1 MVARTVEALEDNLV
15 MKWHLNADA
24 IKKMVQDGLADG
36 MDGITMDDF
45 KKTPLKC
52 MACEETKAKRMAFQH
67 QIARAKYFQLIQDE
81 ASCYKWVYL
90 LNKKSEAADNVMTL
104 ILQLEKDY
112 PVKIFSCDQG
122 GELMN
127 HRLATFFREHGIRLL
142 TTDAYTPEEN
152 CLVEK
157 LNRKL
162 LSKVRAVR
170 EAANLPA
177 CLWGEILSYV
187 VHIDN
192 MSATKALKD
201 MTPFEK
207 LKNRKPD
214 AKNWKVCGCVAYYHV
229 PKEKQANKLDTRARP
244 ALFLDLAESTLGY
257 RLLDLKTGEVL
268 QRRSVSFREDVAVG
282 DDYVKRLIAKQ
293 YYGKQTVIPTEIPFE
308 LMPVTRVAIVDGHS
322 ESSVVLPGGKSA
334 EEEEEKRPTQVAQS
348 EESDSS
354 SDESDWEYLGAIDEV
369 DDSHGNDGNH
379 GGACGATGRRTNAAA
394 TAGAGANGDLQG
406 ARAGGSAATSAD
418 TTGAGTSGSSTASTA
433 GASADGGSASGT
445 TQSGGSARAKTTRT
459 STNAVSQA
467 MAAAPRRSGR
477 RRRSNSKYDSS
488 TWVMALTLMQC
499 MLIGAVNNILNPMAR
514 RVALASEHAEG
525 WCHAMNKENTALM
538 MNGTWELV
546 PHPKK
551 RKGRPNILSSVWV
564 LVAKHNEKGEVER
577 LKARL
582 AIRGFLQ
589 KFGLDYL
596 ETYSPVV
603 RIESVGLIMLIA
615 MSLGL
620 ECKHIDFVTAFL
632 NGELVDVVI
641 YMKQPESYEDGTDR
655 VCRLRKGLYG
665 LKQASKIW
673 NDTLHKVVLE

>member
-1 MVARTVEALEDNLV
+1 MMVARTVETLEDNLV
-15 MKWHLNADA
+15 MKWHLKLVHLNADA

-36 MDGITMDDF
+36 MDGIIMDGF

-67 QIARAKYFQLIQDE
+67 QIGKRAEECGTRLMSDVGYVCIQTTARAKYFQLIQDE

-127 HRLATFFREHGIRLL
+127 YRLATFFREHGIRLL

-207 LKNRKPD
+207 LTKPQ
-214 AKNWKVCGCVAYYHV
+214 ARCKKLEGLRVCGVLSCSEGEAG
-229 PKEKQANKLDTRARP
+229 NKLDTRARP

-293 YYGKQTVIPTEIPFE
+293 YYGKQTVIPTEIPFV

-348 EESDSS
+348 GESDSS

-406 ARAGGSAATSAD
+406 ARASGSAATSAA
-418 TTGAGTSGSSTASTA
+418 GAGTSGSSTASTA

-525 WCHAMNKENTALM
+525 WRHAMNKENTALM
-538 MNGTWELV
+538 MNGTWEL
-546 PHPKK
+546 
-551 RKGRPNILSSVWV
+551 
-564 LVAKHNEKGEVER
+564 
-577 LKARL
+577 
-582 AIRGFLQ
+582 